1 MYIVNIF
8 CTYFRPLVL
17 TGDFT
22 NVTFKSY
29 ILLSFYEVIIIILD
43 DFISDKYFFNPTI
56 SLLIESNAKADIL
69 DLIRKKHLQELQEEV
84 SFEHKKN
91 DLFMW
96 NVVYIREVLAKGT
109 YKQNIHLLYNKL
121 YFKIAKAASIK
132 ELQQIELEIASS
144 YLDLLIYDAE
154 VTDTFVVNKILQYL
168 HINIESHISLERL
181 SKDLNISIG
190 YASEC
195 FKRKMGITL
204 MQYSRKIKVERAK
217 TLLLSTSKS
226 ILEISM
232 LLGFYDQSHF
242 TRTFKSLTGVT
253 PTEYR
258 NQNYL

>member
-1 MYIVNIF
+1 
-8 CTYFRPLVL
+8 
-17 TGDFT
+17 
-22 NVTFKSY
+22 
-29 ILLSFYEVIIIILD
+29 VIIIILE
-43 DFISDKYFFNPTI
+43 DFISDKYFFTPDI
-56 SLLIESNAKADIL
+56 SLLIESNSKAEIL
-69 DLIRKKHLQELQEEV
+69 ELINKKHLQELQEEI

-96 NVVYIREVLAKGT
+96 NVVYIREVLTKGT

-121 YFKIAKAASIK
+121 YFKVSKAANIK

-168 HINIESHISLERL
+168 HINIESHLSLERL
-181 SKDLNISIG
+181 SKDLKISIG

-195 FKRKMGITL
+195 FKREMGITL
-204 MQYSRKIKVERAK
+204 MQYSKKIKVERAK

-226 ILEISM
+226 ILDISI

-242 TRTFKSLTGVT
+242 SRTFKAITGVT

-258 NQNYL
+258 NHNYL